1 MKIYAKNRNGLL
13 QKFLGLHWHEGVA
26 PIYFETRWG
35 VHTFGLSYPILCL
48 ILNSDDV
55 VVKSRVLKKSQL
67 FIWDPRYKKVLE
79 IPKPNRQISSVRVGD
94 KIDLTI
100 TS

>member
-55 VVKSRVLKKSQL
+55 VVKSRVLKKASSLSGIQD
-67 FIWDPRYKKVLE
+67 IKKCL
-79 IPKPNRQISSVRVGD
+79 KFLNQIGR
-94 KIDLTI
+94 
-100 TS
+100 